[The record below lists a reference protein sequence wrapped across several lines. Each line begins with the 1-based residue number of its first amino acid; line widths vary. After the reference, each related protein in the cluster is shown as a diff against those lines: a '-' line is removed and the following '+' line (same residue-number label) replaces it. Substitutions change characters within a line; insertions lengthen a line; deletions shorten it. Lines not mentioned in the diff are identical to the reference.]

1 MRKPWSPLPSEESGF
16 PPGCR
21 SRSAPQRLGV
31 CAVSGAGRSWEKRGL
46 GGGPR
51 SWQGVSFW
59 PNSSVPLAGSPA
71 LAQAWFPFI
80 RSPSSGRLLE
90 HACLAPSPSS
100 AWRPE
105 G

>member
-46 GGGPR
+46 GGGD
-51 SWQGVSFW
+51 
-59 PNSSVPLAGSPA
+59 PA
-71 LAQAWFPFI
+71 ADRACP
-80 RSPSSGRLLE
+80 SGRIALCPLLV
-90 HACLAPSPSS
+90 P
-100 AWRPE
+100 RP
-105 G
+105 